1 MADDKTRDDTL
12 TPSEAFG
19 SKPRAKRPA
28 PISWRPPADKRAEF
42 EKRLKAS
49 GMSANAF
56 ITEAVFGRTRH
67 RPAELRQ
74 QAQIL
79 AQCAEIKDSLHEIAI
94 SGAAAGHT
102 LNLED
107 ITARLVEI
115 RSALFILMGRKP

>member
-1 MADDKTRDDTL
+1 MADDKTKEYTSTSIKDL
-12 TPSEAFG
+12 G

-28 PISWRPPADKRAEF
+28 PISWRPPAEKHAEF

-49 GMSANAF
+49 GLSANAF

-79 AQCAEIKDSLHEIAI
+79 AQCAEIKDRLHEIAI
-94 SGAAAGHT
+94 SGATAGQP

-107 ITARLVEI
+107 ITARLIEI
-115 RSALFILMGRKP
+115 RSALFVLMGRKP